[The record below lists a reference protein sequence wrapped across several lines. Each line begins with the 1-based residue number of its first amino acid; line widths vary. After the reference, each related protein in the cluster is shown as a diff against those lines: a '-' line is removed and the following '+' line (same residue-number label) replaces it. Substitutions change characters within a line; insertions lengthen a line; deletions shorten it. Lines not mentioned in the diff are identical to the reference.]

1 MRVLRKHPT
10 VVLAVACVV
19 LLVGIVATGLALSS
33 SVNSLTVDDVTTQVT
48 DGMDEL
54 QNQLPQD
61 AVVSAADTI
70 RTEPCPDGGEGTL
83 VAVERSIVT
92 AQGFDL
98 TGWVR
103 ELTPSFVKMC
113 ARCDFTVVSLTNRSP
128 ATSVLE
134 RPAATSSSTSIS
146 RELRL
151 ACGARMRLSSRDAIT
166 GARALSPAAAAR
178 TAAMS
183 SCGGASFSRYPLAP
197 ASTAPRMSAS
207 ES

>member
-54 QNQLPQD
+54 QAQLPPD
-61 AVVSAADTI
+61 SIVSAADTI

-92 AQGFDL
+92 AEGFDL

-103 ELTPSFVKMC
+103 ELSATYAAKEGWSATMKSEQGPAPILTLASRSLMI
-113 ARCDFTVVSLTNRSP
+113 FTL
-128 ATSVLE
+128 
-134 RPAATSSSTSIS
+134 RPAAVGQPPKLTIEATSRCSTV
-146 RELRL
+146 
-151 ACGARMRLSSRDAIT
+151 D
-166 GARALSPAAAAR
+166 
-178 TAAMS
+178 
-183 SCGGASFSRYPLAP
+183 
-197 ASTAPRMSAS
+197 
-207 ES
+207 